1 MRLLSL
7 ADILAALRHPCGQ
20 AKTLRDRPARLP
32 KVLRGTAKV
41 LRFSEHLAEED
52 GNTIII
58 QKAFSSRDN
67 AEAQPETACITAGF
81 LGKTS
86 PLSRLG
92 SSSSWPFTLGPNTHS
107 GCR

>member
-1 MRLLSL
+1 LLSL
-7 ADILAALRHPCGQ
+7 ADILAALRHACGQ

-67 AEAQPETACITAGF
+67 AEGARDGLHYGGF
-81 LGKTS
+81 
-86 PLSRLG
+86 PREDIAIV
-92 SSSSWPFTLGPNTHS
+92 
-107 GCR
+107 